1 MAVAVAVAAVAGE
14 AARVPL
20 SATAVARLAISRA
33 TAQMRGVAMVVAVV
47 VVAHTAAEATQ
58 VSAAEARPAT
68 PAVVLGTSLG
78 TVCKAASVT
87 TAAER

>member
-1 MAVAVAVAAVAGE
+1 MAVAAVAGE
-14 AARVPL
+14 ATRVPP

-33 TAQMRGVAMVVAVV
+33 TAQMLGVAMAVVVA

-58 VSAAEARPAT
+58 ASAVEARLAT

-78 TVCKAASVT
+78 TVCKAASAT